1 MISLCDHFLWS
12 SVLASVIDLEL
23 EEQILSCPLTLLVRE
38 NYLTG
43 VLMQAEKHYAF
54 QHKKIGWK
62 SLLKIPSD
70 LTEFACE
77 CFSEKET

>member
-1 MISLCDHFLWS
+1 
-12 SVLASVIDLEL
+12 
-23 EEQILSCPLTLLVRE
+23 
-38 NYLTG
+38 
-43 VLMQAEKHYAF
+43 MQAEKHYAF

-77 CFSEKET
+77 GFSEKET